1 MTYAIT
7 LKNGDDINVI
17 DCDGDQYILEAAEEA
32 GLDLPYSCAAGA
44 CSACCAKVESGS
56 VDNSDQ
62 SFLDDDQL
70 DEGYVLLCVAY
81 PTADCTILTHQEE
94 NL

>member
-32 GLDLPYSCAAGA
+32 GIDLPYSCAAGA

>member
-32 GLDLPYSCAAGA
+32 GVDLPYSCAAGA
-44 CSACCAKVESGS
+44 CSACCAKVETGS

>member
-7 LKNGDDINVI
+7 IKTNDSVNVI

-32 GLDLPYSCAAGA
+32 GLELPYSCAAGA

-62 SFLDDDQL
+62 TFLDDDQI
-70 DEGYVLLCVAY
+70 DQGYVLLCVAY
-81 PTADCTILTHQEE
+81 PTSDCTVITHQEE